1 MELIPYIGNTYL
13 IRGRL
18 TTILYRLSAH
28 SCVLIDNGW
37 PDEGPELL
45 ALLEREKLTPVALV
59 CSHMHIDHH
68 GNSRRLREKYRAPI
82 IMPKGEADI
91 CENPISLHSF
101 FEYHTRSESYRR
113 VIDEEL
119 FCDVDQVI
127 SPNQLTLEIEGTGS
141 AGTGSAEKACG
152 GKEHSGKECGGAET
166 GKTEFRILHLPGH
179 SCDQIGIVTPD
190 DVCYVADAI
199 LSRGA
204 LSHAVLPFCWD
215 WEADRKSKLSLCDLP
230 YRHWV
235 MPHNGTLN
243 GRIDELVRAN
253 VERMD
258 TRLREICCLADT
270 PMTLCELEARCRAFY
285 HLRDDS
291 AAAAVQQN
299 RHLRA
304 YFHELI
310 LRERL
315 KPVMKDGLLCYVKS
329 T

>member
-1 MELIPYIGNTYL
+1 M
-13 IRGRL
+13 
-18 TTILYRLSAH
+18 
-28 SCVLIDNGW
+28 
-37 PDEGPELL
+37 
-45 ALLEREKLTPVALV
+45 
-59 CSHMHIDHH
+59 
-68 GNSRRLREKYRAPI
+68 
-82 IMPKGEADI
+82 
-91 CENPISLHSF
+91 
-101 FEYHTRSESYRR
+101 
-113 VIDEEL
+113 
-119 FCDVDQVI
+119 
-127 SPNQLTLEIEGTGS
+127 
-141 AGTGSAEKACG
+141 
-152 GKEHSGKECGGAET
+152 
-166 GKTEFRILHLPGH
+166 
-179 SCDQIGIVTPD
+179 
-190 DVCYVADAI
+190 ADAI